1 MSVTNTPLNKQQN
14 PTLKPRERS
23 VLLRSAL
30 VALILP
36 LSADAASIGGRV
48 LDTTNTAVSGV
59 TLNLLNA
66 GCEPIQNQQDGAYVF
81 PNLTNALTTL

>member
-1 MSVTNTPLNKQQN
+1 
-14 PTLKPRERS
+14 
-23 VLLRSAL
+23 
-30 VALILP
+30 
-36 LSADAASIGGRV
+36 V

-81 PNLTNALTTL
+81 PNLTNALTTR